1 MKNKKLVLALIALLA
16 VCAFAAGIW
25 FATRPTPSKNDSVK
39 QTQLEDGTIIE
50 VVGNSFTVVVV
61 HGDGT
66 TKEFSY
72 TTDADYLGGFLYEE
86 GLIVADESNP
96 GMFHTVDGEKAD
108 WNENQSYWAFYE
120 GDQYAVQGI
129 ETTPI
134 TDGAVYKLVY
144 TVGF

>member
-1 MKNKKLVLALIALLA
+1 MMKNKKLVLALVALVAVIGIA
-16 VCAFAAGIW
+16 VGIW
-25 FATRPTPSKNDSVK
+25 FATRPEAQEGGK
-39 QTQLEDGTIIE
+39 
-50 VVGNSFTVVVV
+50 SFTVVVV
-61 HGDGT
+61 HGNGE
-66 TKEFSY
+66 TKEFTYS
-72 TTDADYLGGFLYEE
+72 TDAEYLGAFLYEK
-86 GLIVADESNP
+86 GLLIADESNP

-108 WNENQSYWAFYE
+108 WDVNQSYWAFYE

>member
-1 MKNKKLVLALIALLA
+1 MKNKKLVLAVVALVAL
-16 VCAFAAGIW
+16 VGIMAGVW

-108 WNENQSYWAFYE
+108 WNENQSYWALYE
-120 GDQYAVQGI
+120 NGSYAVQGI
-129 ETTPI
+129 DTTLI
-134 TDGAVYKLVY
+134 VDGAEYKLVY
-144 TVGF
+144 TIGF